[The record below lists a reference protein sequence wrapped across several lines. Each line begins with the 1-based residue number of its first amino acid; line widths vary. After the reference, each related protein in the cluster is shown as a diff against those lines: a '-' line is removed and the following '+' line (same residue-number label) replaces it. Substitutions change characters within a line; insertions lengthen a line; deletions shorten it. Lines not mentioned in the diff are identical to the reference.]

1 MLRVSFNALIHYKS
15 AVGCY
20 KFHRKS
26 YHLHIFHVGPHIYL
40 TRIQYLDIFTSKKLR
55 NVEWELNKYKLSQQ
69 IPVLSCQGRHHTS
82 VSPGIL
88 QVPVEVFQQLMNP
101 LSALEAVKPFFLKFP
116 IPPLFFSFQ
125 T

>member
-1 MLRVSFNALIHYKS
+1 MER
-15 AVGCY
+15 
-20 KFHRKS
+20 
-26 YHLHIFHVGPHIYL
+26 
-40 TRIQYLDIFTSKKLR
+40 
-55 NVEWELNKYKLSQQ
+55 ELNKYKLSQQ
-69 IPVLSCQGRHHTS
+69 IPVLSCRGRHHTS